1 MTDRYYIVNQH
12 GMATLC
18 ADLQDATSSA
28 AEADEMWPTVAPHT
42 VAVMVSLD
50 KYRALLDQAANHCED
65 ERRMVPEH
73 FRDAAKMVGESK

>member
-42 VAVMVSLD
+42 VAVMLPLSA
-50 KYRALLDQAANHCED
+50 YYMLLDQAANHCEQ
-65 ERRMVPEH
+65 ERTMVPEH
-73 FRDAAKMVGESK
+73 FRGTRKMVGESK

>member
-28 AEADEMWPTVAPHT
+28 AEADEMWSTVAPHT

-50 KYRALLDQAANHCED
+50 KYRALLDQAG
-65 ERRMVPEH
+65 ML
-73 FRDAAKMVGESK
+73 